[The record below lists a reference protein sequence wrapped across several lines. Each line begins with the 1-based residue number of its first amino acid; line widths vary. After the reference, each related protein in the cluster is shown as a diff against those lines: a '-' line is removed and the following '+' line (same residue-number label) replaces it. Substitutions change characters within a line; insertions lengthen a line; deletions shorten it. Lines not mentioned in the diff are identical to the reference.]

1 VTEASRDVCDYSYRT
16 RADGKLIRR
25 LSKHSPV
32 VFEVHGVSDDVV
44 VGTDSSSVGG
54 GLNSDGMSV
63 GTDSAVTA
71 VSHLLS
77 VGSHSSHVAEG
88 LGVVASHVSVVSDG
102 PDLFSVGVAF
112 VGAGDMAGTAAG
124 VPVVFGLVHSV
135 DPDLVPV
142 SGTVEGVSSL
152 GDHAAGVPVGL
163 EGSGLVV
170 SGNVQRSESEFVV
183 LHGLESVAPGKSHS
197 VGGDSVGLDGGVV
210 SSDPGSEHSV
220 ESVDESFVGSSSVL
234 GVEVDVGSDS
244 SDVDELQVLF
254 HESCSGTLGLSEG
267 FHAVEEGHVTEL
279 TVVVVVLLL
288 GGDTVVPV
296 LLSSSLA
303 SGDLAESVSLV
314 ALESLLAV
322 LVGVTITL
330 ASAEVLAGDV
340 DVLELSGSGVNT
352 VIPSPSSLT
361 AASGNLVA
369 TVSLVADEVSSAVL
383 VGVTVTLASV
393 AVFLGDVVAVDAL
406 GGDEG

>member
-1 VTEASRDVCDYSYRT
+1 MTEASRDVCDYSYRT

-112 VGAGDMAGTAAG
+112 VGAGSVGGTAAG
-124 VPVVFGLVHSV
+124 VPVLFGSVHSV

-183 LHGLESVAPGKSHS
+183 LHGLEPVAPGKSHS

-244 SDVDELQVLF
+244 SDVDELQVLL
-254 HESCSGTLGLSEG
+254 HESCSGKLGLSEG
-267 FHAVEEGHVTEL
+267 SRVVEEGHVTEL
-279 TVVVVVLLL
+279 TAVVLLL
-288 GGDTVVPV
+288 HGDTVVPV
-296 LLSSSLA
+296 PLSSSLA

-361 AASGNLVA
+361 AASGNLLA

>member
-1 VTEASRDVCDYSYRT
+1 M
-16 RADGKLIRR
+16 
-25 LSKHSPV
+25 

-88 LGVVASHVSVVSDG
+88 LGVVASHVSVVPDG
-102 PDLFSVGVAF
+102 PDLFSVGGAF
-112 VGAGDMAGTAAG
+112 VGAGSVAGTAAG
-124 VPVVFGLVHSV
+124 VPVLFGSVHSV

-183 LHGLESVAPGKSHS
+183 LHGLEPVAPGKSHS

-244 SDVDELQVLF
+244 SDVDELQVLL
-254 HESCSGTLGLSEG
+254 HESCSGKLGLSEG
-267 FHAVEEGHVTEL
+267 SRVVEEGHVTEL
-279 TVVVVVLLL
+279 TAVVLLL